1 MTLPCARRGE
11 GPPPLKAASPPC
23 YTDAGRPGSGDR
35 CRRRTRMGRRMSQES
50 SMETAH
56 DTARF
61 TLERIPTGAIQANC
75 YLLTCTRTRQTLVVD
90 PGAEAPRIL
99 AILHDLG
106 TSVVSIL
113 HTHGHF
119 DHIAATEAVL
129 AGDALFGRG
138 IGRTDLPGGDEDAL
152 YESILTRLYPLPEHL
167 TVYPGHG
174 ASTTIAE
181 ERRANPFVQ
190 ADDVS

>member
-1 MTLPCARRGE
+1 
-11 GPPPLKAASPPC
+11 
-23 YTDAGRPGSGDR
+23 
-35 CRRRTRMGRRMSQES
+35 MGRRMSQES
-50 SMETAH
+50 SMETTH

-129 AGDALFGRG
+129 AGLPAPVPVALHPADAF
-138 IGRTDLPGGDEDAL
+138 L
-152 YESILTRLYPLPEHL
+152 YSREARASGEAWGY
-167 TVYPGHG
+167 TVPDTL
-174 ASTTIAE
+174 AT
-181 ERRANPFVQ
+181 P
-190 ADDVS
+190 DVSGDDGPEGG

>member
-1 MTLPCARRGE
+1 
-11 GPPPLKAASPPC
+11 
-23 YTDAGRPGSGDR
+23 
-35 CRRRTRMGRRMSQES
+35 MGRRMSQES
-50 SMETAH
+50 GMETAH

-99 AILHDLG
+99 ARLHDLG
-106 TSVVSIL
+106 ASVVSIL

-129 AGDALFGRG
+129 AGLAGPLAHSPAH
-138 IGRTDLPGGDEDAL
+138 TDRVL
-152 YESILTRLYPLPEHL
+152 
-167 TVYPGHG
+167 
-174 ASTTIAE
+174 
-181 ERRANPFVQ
+181 
-190 ADDVS
+190 